1 MLNYEINPNYI
12 KFGYWIV
19 RPDIDLQLFLSDSPS
34 YPLTDVISQNE
45 SMVRVEFALA
55 GFDRSEIKVYTENGK
70 LIVEGHKEQSP
81 TGAYISKN
89 IERRSFK
96 WERIISDRWFVN
108 DVSFKDGLL
117 KIELNRNLLE
127 HEKRKDYQ
135 F

>member
-1 MLNYEINPNYI
+1 MFNFEINTN
-12 KFGYWIV
+12 
-19 RPDIDLQLFLSDSPS
+19 IDLQLFKSNSPS
-34 YPLTDVISQNE
+34 YPFFTFVISQNE
-45 SMVRVEFALA
+45 SNVSVEFALALA

-117 KIELNRNLLE
+117 KIELNHNLLE
-127 HEKRKDYQ
+127 HEKRKEYQ